1 MNMLKHSLNLSS
13 TRPWRRLH
21 LWSSV
26 AGACLL
32 LVLLLQGGL
41 TANPGV
47 AAHAAPASPTKKATA
62 ASDTF
67 QRTVNSGWGSADK
80 GGWWSVVGSPWNWS
94 VSPGAG
100 KVIVQANSEERAYLS
115 TFNIQDV
122 NIREKVVLPLCGSGV
137 NCDSY
142 VLGRYSPA
150 YDPTYYRI
158 GVIEGGSSDIYI
170 RAQRSDGTN
179 LSNDLDTGLPAS
191 NNVTVWLHVQFLGTN
206 PTTIRARA
214 WLPGT
219 PEPSTWLLN
228 TTDNNPA
235 EQTAGMIGVRE
246 RNEDPNS
253 SHTFKVESYT
263 AKGTATPV
271 SIAPNPTGK
280 TKTHWLYV
288 VVDGEVSVYD
298 IDNNF
303 ALVQQFSIPEAGKRG
318 TAVAPKQGILYISEC
333 GMNNCGGTSGSL
345 IAYDLRRQVVKW
357 IANYSFG
364 VDQLAITPDGKTI
377 YMPHGEDSTDGTT
390 SILDAHDGQPTGS
403 IYTGTNGHDTVV
415 SLDGTQAYLT
425 GYTGSNYNY
434 AHVIDTSTQKDILD
448 AGPVVNG
455 IRPFTVNGIHTIMY
469 TTSTYTCGFQ
479 VLSLTTG
486 QVLYTIPFSGS
497 CNWPAS
503 NAPSHG
509 ISLSPDEQRL
519 YVMDAPLD
527 QLEVYD
533 VSQVPQKAPVFVGSV
548 QLSSLSGNES
558 PCQTWCERE
567 GWVLNDL
574 SGSYVFVGDTGD
586 IVNTSTLKVETNL
599 APLQNT
605 REMVEIDWKS
615 GSPSATSTHFGLGHV
630 LN

>member
-1 MNMLKHSLNLSS
+1 MNTSKHALALSS
-13 TRPWRRLH
+13 TRPLTRLH

-32 LVLLLQGGL
+32 LMLLLQGGL
-41 TANPGV
+41 TANPT
-47 AAHAAPASPTKKATA
+47 AAASAAPTKKQTA
-62 ASDTF
+62 ARDTF
-67 QRTVNSGWGSADK
+67 QRTVADGWGSATT

-94 VSPGAG
+94 VAPGDG
-100 KVIVQANSEERAYLS
+100 KVKVQANSEERAYLS
-115 TFNIQDV
+115 TFTIQDV
-122 NIREKVVLPLCGSGV
+122 NIVEKVVLPLCGGGS

-150 YDPTYYRI
+150 YDPTYYRV
-158 GVIEGGSSDIYI
+158 GVIEGQSSSDIFI

-191 NNVTVWLHVQFLGTN
+191 NKAVVWLHVQFLGTN

-219 PEPSTWLLN
+219 PEPSGWLLN
-228 TTDNNPA
+228 TTDNNAP

-246 RNEDPNS
+246 RNEDPTS
-253 SHTFKVESYT
+253 SHTFKVKSYT
-263 AKGTATPV
+263 ATGKAVPV
-271 SIAPNPTGK
+271 SIAPNPKGK
-280 TKTHWLYV
+280 ATTHWLYV

-298 IDNNF
+298 IDSNF
-303 ALVQQFSIPEAGKRG
+303 TLVQQFPIPEAGKRG
-318 TAVAPKQGILYISEC
+318 VAVAPKQGILYISEC
-333 GMNNCGGTSGSL
+333 GLNTCGGTSGSL
-345 IAYDLRRQVVKW
+345 IAYDLVRQVVKW

-364 VDQLAITPDGKTI
+364 VDQMAITPDGKTI
-377 YMPHGEDSTDGTT
+377 YMPHGEDSSDGTT
-390 SILDAHDGQPTGS
+390 SILDAHDGQPIGS

-425 GYTGSNYNY
+425 GFNGSNYNY
-434 AHVIDTSTQKDILD
+434 AHVIDTKTQKDILD

-455 IRPFTVNGIHTIMY
+455 VRPFTVNGVHTVMY

-486 QVLYTIPFSGS
+486 QVLYTITLSGS
-497 CNWPAS
+497 CNWS
-503 NAPSHG
+503 VSDAPSHG

-548 QLSSLSGNES
+548 QLSSLSGMES
-558 PCQTWCERE
+558 PCQTYCERE

-586 IVNTSTLKVETNL
+586 IVDASSLQVVTTL

-605 REMVEIDWKS
+605 REMVEIDWTS